1 MNVDA
6 AAQNV
11 TGRCS
16 PIGAN
21 RTTVILLRYSLSPS
35 SSLFVSSYYY
45 YYYIYNI
52 IFIVY

>member
-21 RTTVILLRYSLSPS
+21 RTTVILLRPLFSIPS
-35 SSLFVSSYYY
+35 SLYVSSYYII
-45 YYYIYNI
+45 YIYI
-52 IFIVY
+52 IFILA